1 MPSANDLPT
10 RLICLPMNSLHIT
23 PWYTVRYGYE
33 RVSRAAAEE
42 MTIRV
47 PEADPTN
54 MYATVKI
61 TPETPLQKRTT
72 KGLMQKV
79 GVTKCN
85 PFY

>member
-1 MPSANDLPT
+1 
-10 RLICLPMNSLHIT
+10 MNSLHIA
-23 PWYTVRYGYE
+23 PWYTVRECHE

-47 PEADPTN
+47 LEADPTN
-54 MYATVKI
+54 MYATVII
-61 TPETPLQKRTT
+61 TPDAAAKRTT

-79 GVTKCN
+79 DITKCN

>member
-1 MPSANDLPT
+1 
-10 RLICLPMNSLHIT
+10 MNSLHIA
-23 PWYTVRYGYE
+23 PWYTVRECHE

-47 PEADPTN
+47 LEADPTN
-54 MYATVKI
+54 MYATVII

-79 GVTKCN
+79 DITKCN

>member
-1 MPSANDLPT
+1 
-10 RLICLPMNSLHIT
+10 MNSLHIT

-61 TPETPLQKRTT
+61 TPETPLQKKNNQRPDAE
-72 KGLMQKV
+72 GW
-79 GVTKCN
+79 CN
-85 PFY
+85 QVQPLLLTPIEAW